1 MPGDQEQGRKEV
13 KPSSGGRILTEW
25 FSSGGRN
32 RFADRLAAVKPC
44 SGGCLVAERLAA
56 RRRLAAELPITRP
69 VLSA

>member
-13 KPSSGGRILTEW
+13 KPSSGGRIVTEW

-32 RFADRLAAVKPC
+32 LADRLAAVKPC
-44 SGGCLVAERLAA
+44 SGGCLVAERFAA
-56 RRRLAAELPITRP
+56 GRRLAAELPITRP